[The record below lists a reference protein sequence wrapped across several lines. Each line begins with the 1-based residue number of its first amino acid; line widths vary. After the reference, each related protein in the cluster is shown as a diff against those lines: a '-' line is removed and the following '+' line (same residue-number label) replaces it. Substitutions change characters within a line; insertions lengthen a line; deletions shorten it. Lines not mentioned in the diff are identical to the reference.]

1 MSLLFLF
8 LDGVGLGAEDPAI
21 NPFAR
26 TDMPALQ
33 GLLGGHRLTLRTAP
47 WVGEKASLLAL
58 DAGLGVD
65 GLPQSATGQAVL
77 LTGRNVPRELGYH
90 YGPKPNQ
97 AVAQI
102 LSGATVFSKAVRAG
116 MSAALLNAYPSR
128 YFHGIDSGKRL
139 YSSFPLAVTNAGIR
153 LFTRDDLHAGR
164 ALAADFTGHGW
175 RRVLR
180 DRSAPVMDEHAAGHR
195 LAQVAA
201 QHDLSLFEY
210 WASDYA
216 GHKQDMQE
224 AVNLLQSFDKVL
236 GGLLETWPLEE
247 AFILITSDHGNMEDL
262 STRRH
267 TLAPVPALLIGPRQ
281 ARDIFS
287 DGLTDLTG
295 IEPAMWHYL
304 STHPPEH
311 TTL

>member
-1 MSLLFLF
+1 VSFLFLF

-21 NPFAR
+21 NPLAR
-26 TDMPALQ
+26 ATMPTVQ
-33 GLLGGHRLTLRTAP
+33 GLLDGHRLTLPTAP
-47 WVGEKASLLAL
+47 WVGGQATLLAL

-97 AVAQI
+97 AVAEI
-102 LSGATVFSKAVRAG
+102 LGGATIFAKAVKAG

-128 YFHGIDSGKRL
+128 YFQGIDSGKRL
-139 YSSFPLAVTNAGIR
+139 YSSFPLAVTNAGLR
-153 LFTRDDLHAGR
+153 LFTKEDLHAGR

-175 RRVLR
+175 RRLLR
-180 DRSAPVMDEHAAGHR
+180 DRSAPIMDEQAAGHR

-201 QHDLSLFEY
+201 QHDLALFEY

-224 AVNLLQSFDKVL
+224 AVQLLQSFDKVL
-236 GGLLETWPLEE
+236 GGLLEVWPPGEGL
-247 AFILITSDHGNMEDL
+247 ILITSDHGNMEDL

-281 ARDIFS
+281 AREVFS
-287 DGLTDLTG
+287 AGMKDLTG
-295 IEPAMWHYL
+295 IEPAIWGYL
-304 STHPPEH
+304 SARAPVDTD
-311 TTL
+311 L